1 MAIHLSK
8 DRYESTPHGAL
19 ISWGVIENSPDGV
32 FMSREGPEYL
42 IWGAWKGGGNDWAI
56 YVAPCSASK
65 LLLPPMHDSLQSVHE
80 HGDKVTD
87 PRWIDRMVHADP
99 EVNARYRR

>member
-8 DRYESTPHGAL
+8 DRYESTPNGAL

-32 FMSREGPEYL
+32 FMDRDGPEYL
-42 IWGAWKGGGNDWAI
+42 LWAAWKGGGNDWAI
-56 YVAPCSASK
+56 YVSEWATPFQN
-65 LLLPPMHDSLQSVHE
+65 LEVRLTILHE
-80 HGDKVTD
+80 GGDKVTD

>member
-8 DRYESTPHGAL
+8 ERYESTPFGAL
-19 ISWGVIENSPDGV
+19 ISWGVIENSPDGCY
-32 FMSREGPEYL
+32 MTSDGPEYL

-56 YVAPCSASK
+56 YVDCYILWQTITESELW
-65 LLLPPMHDSLQSVHE
+65 LLHS
-80 HGDKVTD
+80 HGDKVID
-87 PRWIDRMVHADP
+87 PRSIDRMVHAVP